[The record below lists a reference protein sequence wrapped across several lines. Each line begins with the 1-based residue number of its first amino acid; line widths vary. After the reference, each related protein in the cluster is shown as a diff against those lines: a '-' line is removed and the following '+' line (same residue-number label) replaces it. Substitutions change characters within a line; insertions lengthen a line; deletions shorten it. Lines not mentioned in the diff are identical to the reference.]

1 MQRIHRRPTPRPGS
15 LRARCAT
22 LAVLLGLA
30 LSPARARAQA
40 CVGDCNA
47 DGEVTIAEII
57 LGVNI
62 ALDVAPL
69 SACSDFDAD
78 GSGDVS
84 IAELITAV
92 GNGLQG
98 CAAETLA
105 FVTATDF
112 QTGGFA
118 TASLDEPRTVDPV
131 APARQLGSD
140 PVPRTFAGGVYV
152 INRSP
157 GDNIQALDPGN
168 GFATRWQCST
178 GNGSNPQD
186 FALLDAGKAYVT
198 LFAEP
203 DLLVV
208 NPSPSPDCHDFL
220 RSSIDLSAYADSDG
234 VPEMDQM
241 AIVDGILYVS
251 LQRLNNFAPAAPGAI
266 VAVDTATERVVNEFD
281 LGAENPFG
289 NTKGLTVR
297 NGDLLVGEV
306 GAFGT
311 NDGGVERIA
320 LPSGQSKGFIVTEE
334 ALGGDINDFAVVSD
348 RLAYALVALPD
359 FSTSVVAFDPGSGA
373 VTSTLLAHGEFY
385 SDIEVNDRGELY
397 VVDRTFAN
405 PGLRVFR
412 AADGTELTANPL
424 RVGDLPPFQLVFL
437 R

>member
-1 MQRIHRRPTPRPGS
+1 MNRIHRRLTAHRGS
-15 LRARCAT
+15 SHPT
-22 LAVLLGLA
+22 LAVLLGLGLA
-30 LSPARARAQA
+30 LAPLRARAQA
-40 CVGDCNA
+40 CVGDCNGN
-47 DGEVTIAEII
+47 GEVTIDEII

-62 ALDVAPL
+62 GLEIVPL
-69 SACSDFDAD
+69 SACPAFDGD

-84 IAELITAV
+84 VAELVTGV

-98 CAAETLA
+98 CAAQTLA

-118 TASLDEPRTVDPV
+118 TVSLDAPRAVDPV
-131 APARQLGSD
+131 TPARQLGSD

-198 LFAEP
+198 LFSEP

-208 NPSPSPDCHDFL
+208 NPSPSPDCHDFVTG
-220 RSSIDLSAYADSDG
+220 SIDLSAYADSDG

-241 AIVDGILYVS
+241 AIVNGILYVS
-251 LQRLNNFAPAAPGAI
+251 LQRLDNFVPTAPGAI
-266 VAVDTATERVVNEFD
+266 VAVDTATDRVVNEFD
-281 LGAENPFG
+281 LGAEDPFG

-306 GAFGT
+306 GMFGV
-311 NDGGVERIA
+311 NDGGIERIA
-320 LPSGQSKGFIVTEE
+320 LPSGQSKGFVITEE
-334 ALGGDINDFAVVSD
+334 TLGGDINDFAVVSD
-348 RLAYALVALPD
+348 HLAYAIVALPD
-359 FSTSVVAFDPGSGA
+359 FSTSVVAFDPATGT
-373 VTSTLLAHGEFY
+373 VTSTLLSHGEFY
-385 SDIEVNDRGELY
+385 SDIELNDRGELF

-405 PGLRVFR
+405 PGLRIFR